1 MPVVICLLSIK
12 YKTLFKAESNVTF
25 YLFNGNRC
33 KTVAMY
39 KNFMEWNKPV
49 QVLFYVLLYSL
60 IQSRSQ
66 VVRMIFIKWLQV
78 QALES
83 RSVNKALASLLFP
96 FGVT

>member
-1 MPVVICLLSIK
+1 
-12 YKTLFKAESNVTF
+12 
-25 YLFNGNRC
+25 
-33 KTVAMY
+33 MY

-66 VVRMIFIKWLQV
+66 VVRMISIKWLQV

-83 RSVNKALASLLFP
+83 RFVNKARASVLFP
-96 FGVT
+96 FWSHLKQGMLKKFTGWKPL